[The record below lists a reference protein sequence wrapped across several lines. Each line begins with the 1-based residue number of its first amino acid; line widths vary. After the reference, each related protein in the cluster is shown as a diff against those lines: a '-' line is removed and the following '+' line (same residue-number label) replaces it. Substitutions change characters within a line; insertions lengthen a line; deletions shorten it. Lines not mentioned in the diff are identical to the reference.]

1 MAIPA
6 RVVSMDGDKA
16 EVDIGGI
23 RRGASLALVSGIKVG
38 DYVLIHTGYAIAK
51 IAEDEA
57 ASILEAL
64 NEVVAA
70 GRGEEAGAGGAGAEE
85 GRYISGAEGGGI

>member
-1 MAIPA
+1 MCLAIPA
-6 RVVSMDGDKA
+6 RIISVDGDKA

-23 RRGASLALVSGIKVG
+23 RREASLALVSGIKVG
-38 DYVLIHTGYAIAK
+38 DYVLVHTGYAIAK

-64 NEVVAA
+64 SEVVIADR
-70 GRGEEAGAGGAGAEE
+70 GR
-85 GRYISGAEGGGI
+85 SGAEVGGI